1 MINQIKTET
10 KVNTIYD
17 KYLHSQF
24 RAQQSKHTSW
34 YKRNVILFIWEIEFT
49 KSKRNKREIFQSKIV
64 KYIKIGQDCVLVY

>member
-10 KVNTIYD
+10 KVYD

-64 KYIKIGQDCVLVY
+64 KYVKIGQECVLVY